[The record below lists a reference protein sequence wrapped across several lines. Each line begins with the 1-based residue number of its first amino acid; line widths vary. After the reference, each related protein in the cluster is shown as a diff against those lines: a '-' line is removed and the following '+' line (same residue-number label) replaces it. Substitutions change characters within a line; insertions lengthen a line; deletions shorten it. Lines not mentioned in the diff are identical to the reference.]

1 MPSFFID
8 RPVFAWIVALAI
20 FVAGALVTPFLPVAQ
35 YPRLTPPRIVIAAM
49 YPGAS
54 PESVDN
60 TVASVIE
67 ESLDGAEGLQY
78 YETTSDSLGELEIAA
93 TFSSGTNPDIAM
105 VDVQNRMKQIESRLP
120 QQVVQQGITVFK
132 STGTFLMLVAL
143 TSTDGRRDS
152 VELSDYI
159 NRYMLR
165 ELKRAP
171 GVGSAELWDAGEAL
185 RVWIDPM
192 KLREYNLAA
201 ADVTQAIA
209 AQNATVTA
217 GTLGDVPFV
226 TGQQLTASVTVR
238 GQLISPAEFGEIVL
252 KAQTDGSAV
261 RLKDV
266 ARVELGRDSY
276 ASFSRLNGKP
286 AATVGIRL
294 SPQGNAMETSE
305 AIRTKLAELSRSL
318 PPGVAVEIPFDSS
331 KFVHVALHEVA
342 LTLFEAVLLVFLV
355 MWLFLRD
362 LRYALVP
369 TVVIPV
375 ALTGALLA
383 LYVLGMSINVFTM
396 FALVLAIGILVD
408 DAIVVVENVDRV
420 MREEGLAPRAATRR
434 AMQQMGGA
442 IVGITAVLT
451 AVFVPMAFFP
461 GSVGGIYRQFTVAMI
476 ASILVSAFTALS
488 LTPALCANLLKAPPR
503 DALRRGMHG
512 AHRSHDAHGSHAG
525 SGRSFG
531 FSAAFDWTSRGYR
544 GLVVRVLRRARPM
557 FVVYLVLAGACAVL
571 YLHMPGGFLPQEDQA
586 QLQVMV
592 QLPAGA
598 TQARTLAVVEQAET
612 ILKRES
618 AVANVTS
625 VVGWSF
631 QGSGQNV
638 AMLFV
643 DLKDWSLRATDA
655 GTLRDTLNRSLSK
668 IMDGDVAAQMPPSVP
683 GMGHSEGFVMRLEDR
698 GGIGIAGLSAAREQL
713 FDKARTNPAFA
724 DVHSEALPDA
734 PRIVLDVDRAKAYA
748 LGVSFDKIGDA
759 LGNTFGSTYIDDFPS
774 GGRMR
779 RVMVAADAPSRMTED
794 SLMNLS
800 VRNSA
805 GQMVPLTSV
814 ASLHWT
820 TGPSVLTRYN
830 GSPSLDVSGR
840 PANGVSSGAAMAE
853 MERLAQA
860 LPVGVGFDWT
870 DTALEETRA
879 ARLTPVLIGLSLLA
893 VFMALAALYESWTI
907 PLAVLTIVPLGVIG
921 AVIAMLVRDMPN
933 DVYFKVGMITVIG
946 LSAKN
951 AILIVQ
957 FARTLSADGTPLAEA
972 IVAAA
977 SARFRPIVM
986 TSAAFL
992 LGVVPL
998 LVSSGAGAESRRSI
1012 GTGVFGG
1019 AITATVL
1026 GLVFTPLAFYIV
1038 VSGQRFI
1045 QRRVKS
1051 MTRGKVA
1058 ASVESEVPSG
1068 DVQGSQEG

>member
-1 MPSFFID
+1 
-8 RPVFAWIVALAI
+8 
-20 FVAGALVTPFLPVAQ
+20 
-35 YPRLTPPRIVIAAM
+35 
-49 YPGAS
+49 
-54 PESVDN
+54 
-60 TVASVIE
+60 
-67 ESLDGAEGLQY
+67 
-78 YETTSDSLGELEIAA
+78 
-93 TFSSGTNPDIAM
+93 
-105 VDVQNRMKQIESRLP
+105 
-120 QQVVQQGITVFK
+120 
-132 STGTFLMLVAL
+132 
-143 TSTDGRRDS
+143 
-152 VELSDYI
+152 
-159 NRYMLR
+159 
-165 ELKRAP
+165 
-171 GVGSAELWDAGEAL
+171 
-185 RVWIDPM
+185 
-192 KLREYNLAA
+192 
-201 ADVTQAIA
+201 
-209 AQNATVTA
+209 
-217 GTLGDVPFV
+217 
-226 TGQQLTASVTVR
+226 
-238 GQLISPAEFGEIVL
+238 
-252 KAQTDGSAV
+252 
-261 RLKDV
+261 
-266 ARVELGRDSY
+266 
-276 ASFSRLNGKP
+276 
-286 AATVGIRL
+286 
-294 SPQGNAMETSE
+294 
-305 AIRTKLAELSRSL
+305 
-318 PPGVAVEIPFDSS
+318 
-331 KFVHVALHEVA
+331 
-342 LTLFEAVLLVFLV
+342 
-355 MWLFLRD
+355 
-362 LRYALVP
+362 
-369 TVVIPV
+369 
-375 ALTGALLA
+375 
-383 LYVLGMSINVFTM
+383 
-396 FALVLAIGILVD
+396 
-408 DAIVVVENVDRV
+408 
-420 MREEGLAPRAATRR
+420 
-434 AMQQMGGA
+434 
-442 IVGITAVLT
+442 
-451 AVFVPMAFFP
+451 
-461 GSVGGIYRQFTVAMI
+461 
-476 ASILVSAFTALS
+476 
-488 LTPALCANLLKAPPR
+488 
-503 DALRRGMHG
+503 
-512 AHRSHDAHGSHAG
+512 
-525 SGRSFG
+525 
-531 FSAAFDWTSRGYR
+531 
-544 GLVVRVLRRARPM
+544 
-557 FVVYLVLAGACAVL
+557 VL

-1051 MTRGKVA
+1051 MTRDKVA